1 MKKILLFSLF
11 ISPFL
16 HSQNLETKEINAP
29 MSKGN
34 QPGIEI
40 VIPYVTEDNVE
51 DAIKKV
57 TKKFKGDKEKIKRSN
72 EFYLDDA
79 KIKELSDNT
88 IDIHFIMIKETN
100 GLKLNVF
107 YNLGGVFLSSNYD
120 SKKFQYA
127 EDLVTRIAIQASE
140 IRIDDIIK
148 DESNKLED
156 LVDDKEDFEKD
167 IQKAK
172 KDIQKA
178 KDEIAE
184 NEKNI
189 IAYEKSIEAKN
200 KEIDKQ
206 KMKLSKL
213 HNQKKSIK

>member
-1 MKKILLFSLF
+1 MKKIILFTLLST
-11 ISPFL
+11 SFL
-16 HSQNLETKEINAP
+16 QAQNLETKEVNAP
-29 MSKGN
+29 MSRGN

-57 TKKFKGDKEKIKRSN
+57 TKKFKGDKEKIKKSN

-88 IDIHFIMIKETN
+88 IDMHFKMIKESN
-100 GLKLNVF
+100 AIKLTVF
-107 YNLGGVFLSSNYD
+107 YNLGGVFLSSSYD
-120 SKKFQYA
+120 NKKFQYA
-127 EDLVTRIAIQASE
+127 EDLVSRIGIQASE

-148 DESNKLED
+148 EETKKFED

-167 IQKAK
+167 IEKAK
-172 KDIQKA
+172 RDIEKA

-189 IAYEKSIEAKN
+189 INNEKSIEAKN
-200 KEIDKQ
+200 KEIEKQ
-206 KMKLSKL
+206 KIKLSKL
-213 HNQKKSIK
+213 EQPKKAIK